1 MTPNDAGIYPYLYR
15 ETRLMKRIT
24 LLSTFFLAVLSAAP
38 ATLQAQTLETRA
50 LTLEAAKAIVAGA
63 EAAAAANN
71 WNVAIAV
78 TDAAGELILLHRR
91 DGTQVGSIDIAIRKA
106 ETAARFR
113 RPSAAFQEG
122 LAAGNQW
129 VLTLGVLALEG
140 GLPITVNGQ
149 VIGAI
154 GVSGVTPPQDTVV
167 AEAGVAAFRP

>member
-1 MTPNDAGIYPYLYR
+1 
-15 ETRLMKRIT
+15 MKTIT
-24 LLSTFFLAVLSAAP
+24 LLSTLLVAAFTLTP
-38 ATLQAQTLETRA
+38 ATLRAQTLETHA

-63 EAAAAANN
+63 EAAAVANN

-113 RPSAAFQEG
+113 RPSGAFQET

-129 VLTLGVLALEG
+129 VLTLGVLPLEG
-140 GLPITVNGQ
+140 GLPITVNGV
-149 VIGAI
+149 VIGAV

-167 AEAGVAAFRP
+167 AQAGVAAFTP